1 MGKFWVSM
9 RGMKSRMKSRMK
21 IRMKR
26 RMKMMKRRR
35 IFKLPVG
42 CLGYLLIICIN
53 TQIHNWH
60 NNNYVIPVPLRH

>member
-9 RGMKSRMKSRMK
+9 RGMKSMMKSRMK

-35 IFKLPVG
+35 IFKLPV
-42 CLGYLLIICIN
+42 LGLS
-53 TQIHNWH
+53 
-60 NNNYVIPVPLRH
+60 